1 MYRFNLK
8 NKENVD
14 ELRSPYVYQYNMAR
28 NLALLSNDESVI
40 RRFFQVQ
47 VPKYNKDSWL
57 AMESKDMFMG
67 QYIPGQAF
75 CYFGLIPMIVQGK
88 VNLVASAG
96 FKCDSDD
103 KAVADAPNTTFPI
116 STFNKLLL

>member
-28 NLALLSNDESVI
+28 NLALLSDDESVI

-47 VPKYNKDSWL
+47 IPKYNKDIDSLL
-57 AMESKDMFMG
+57 AEKEKELMT
-67 QYIPGQAF
+67 
-75 CYFGLIPMIVQGK
+75 V
-88 VNLVASAG
+88 
-96 FKCDSDD
+96 
-103 KAVADAPNTTFPI
+103 
-116 STFNKLLL
+116 